1 MWDFKFIP
9 SMITPFK
16 NKEGRN
22 WNWYP
27 NMNKSWRAL
36 CPFSQS
42 QGKCLPLLD
51 KTNFTNFLMN
61 ARIVF
66 IFPVVVLVGFF
77 FFLFVTIRN
86 LSFLYLELD
95 QAWQFWDSP
104 RDLTGLN
111 QDNLIIFS
119 TSTMLAHKGL
129 VVAFSQSIISDIWH
143 NIYLH

>member
-22 WNWYP
+22 WNWYS
-27 NMNKSWRAL
+27 NMNKSMERIMSLFPESGEMSTFARQDQFHKFFDE
-36 CPFSQS
+36 CSYCFHFSCCCS
-42 QGKCLPLLD
+42 CW
-51 KTNFTNFLMN
+51 
-61 ARIVF
+61 
-66 IFPVVVLVGFF
+66 FF

>member
-27 NMNKSWRAL
+27 NMNKSMESIMSLFPESGEMSTFTRQDQFHKFFDECL
-36 CPFSQS
+36 YCFHFSCCCS
-42 QGKCLPLLD
+42 CW
-51 KTNFTNFLMN
+51 
-61 ARIVF
+61 
-66 IFPVVVLVGFF
+66 F

>member
-9 SMITPFK
+9 SMITPSK
-16 NKEGRN
+16 NKDGRMEIDILI
-22 WNWYP
+22 WT
-27 NMNKSWRAL
+27 SQWRAL

-61 ARIVF
+61 ACIVF
-66 IFPVVVLVGFF
+66 IFPFVGLVV
-77 FFLFVTIRN
+77 FLFVTIRN